1 MEYQMEIEEH
11 AGQKMLHTTIHGE
24 LAEAERNRIGAE
36 AFEMMNMNNI
46 SKSIWDVRESVLK
59 TSLTK
64 VHMDALSFESFS
76 LAKGKYV
83 AIIYKHNEREFVH
96 AQSLSH
102 SVGIDNVEYFQDMD
116 EGIQWLV
123 GKGVRS

>member
-1 MEYQMEIEEH
+1 MEYRIEIEEH
-11 AGQKMLHTTIHGE
+11 AGQKMLHTSIRGE
-24 LAEAERNRIGAE
+24 LSEAERDRIGVE
-36 AFEMMNMNNI
+36 AFEMMNTNNI
-46 SKSIWDVRESVLK
+46 SKSIWDVRESILK

-83 AIIYKHNEREFVH
+83 AIIYKNNEREFLH

-102 SVGIDNVEYFQDMD
+102 SVEIDNVEYFQDID
-116 EGIQWLV
+116 QGIQWLMS
-123 GKGVRS
+123 KGN